1 MTYKERYERDHAD
14 EIRKISRRQKIL
26 TVFSMVVFAI
36 AIMFVAFGTAM
47 MESDMDAGM
56 GVMLI
61 SLIISAASAWFIN
74 YLTEDDPW

>member
-26 TVFSMVVFAI
+26 TILSMVVFAI

-61 SLIISAASAWFIN
+61 SLTISVASAWFIN